1 MPGAGILERRPRRRL
16 PAPFATR
23 QIELMTNNNMRKLR
37 VGFVGAGNRSLHA
50 HYPCVSKLDNVEMA
64 AICELDE
71 NRLRATAKEYR
82 IPRTFSDHREMLD
95 AVELDVVYCVMREQY
110 LLPPALDILN
120 AGRHLFVEKPPG
132 KDINEVRQ
140 ISAAAKANDRFVMVG
155 FQRRYAAVTRE
166 AMRLVRKK
174 GPVSLVTASFNKQML
189 GGDGTEITTTLWNDV
204 SHIVDLV
211 RFMAG
216 GEAVEVTAFRDCFG
230 GKSRNSYTALIRFD
244 NGATG
249 VVMGN
254 RALRAELHG
263 VGVGCYLKLPEE
275 IEIFEDNQSRKLN
288 GWEFDGGDPSDEDSF
303 EGVLAMH
310 RHFAQCVRDGAIPSS
325 DIRDVVH
332 TMELVNRIEGP
343 ETR

>member
-288 GWEFDGGDPSDEDSF
+288 GWEFDGEDSF